1 MKYNPNANEWTI
13 GKYNTVVVFFL
24 TNKPSMG
31 LARHDEKIKKFHPIQ
46 KSNEIPF
53 KSYAT
58 Y

>member
-1 MKYNPNANEWTI
+1 MNGPLV
-13 GKYNTVVVFFL
+13 NTTLLLFVFL
-24 TNKPSMG
+24 TNKPTMG
-31 LARHDEKIKKFHPIQ
+31 LARHDEKIIKFHPIQ